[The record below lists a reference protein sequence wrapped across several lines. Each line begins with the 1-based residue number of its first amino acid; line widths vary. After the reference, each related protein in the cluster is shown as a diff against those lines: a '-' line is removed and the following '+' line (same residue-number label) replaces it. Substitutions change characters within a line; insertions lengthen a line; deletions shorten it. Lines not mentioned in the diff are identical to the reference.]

1 MKGLF
6 GLGKKKE
13 PAPELKKF
21 LVTYDLKGCIGAG
34 ACEAV
39 DPKHWKVME
48 DRKAQ
53 LKDSKQGADGL
64 FELEIS
70 ELEVV
75 KMKEAA
81 EGCPKNVIHITDK
94 SNGEKII

>member
-6 GLGKKKE
+6 GFGKKKE
-13 PAPELKKF
+13 TPVELKKF

-48 DRKAQ
+48 NKKAE
-53 LKDSKQGADGL
+53 LKGSKQNGEL
-64 FELEIS
+64 FELEIN

-81 EGCPKNVIHITDK
+81 EGCPKNVIHIIDR

>member
-13 PAPELKKF
+13 FQPELKKF

-48 DRKAQ
+48 NKKAE
-53 LKDSKQGADGL
+53 LKGSNKNGEL

-94 SNGEKII
+94 SNGERII